1 MIRAVLTEQR
11 KQRPVC
17 KGIQHSGHLF
27 CCPSMLPEMKQ
38 SSREVWW
45 EMSSRKVGSCVCT
58 FPPQPALGDCAVLW
72 DIPLLLYCGTL
83 ICSSLWKTCCG
94 KVHLLLCSC
103 CLPSVNPCLLF
114 PVEEQLHVGA
124 TFQGGSRGTATGLVP
139 GLVHWTRAMVRA
151 MARGVWDNF
160 QEKLRNE

>member
-1 MIRAVLTEQR
+1 MCAHFPLSQHWVTVQCCGTFLCFFIVGPSSAHQSLENLLWEAVL
-11 KQRPVC
+11 
-17 KGIQHSGHLF
+17 
-27 CCPSMLPEMKQ
+27 
-38 SSREVWW
+38 
-45 EMSSRKVGSCVCT
+45 
-58 FPPQPALGDCAVLW
+58 LG
-72 DIPLLLYCGTL
+72 
-83 ICSSLWKTCCG
+83 
-94 KVHLLLCSC
+94 SC

-124 TFQGGSRGTATGLVP
+124 TLQGGSRGTETGPVP